1 MVKQR
6 ITNHSYLRLSK
17 IILYDSTNCIHRLKG
32 VIKKISIMQAWR
44 ALMLI
49 QKLFDIHKLYTIYRK
64 IFLIIKISNR
74 KIVRAI
80 LNRCK
85 EGTLK
90 SSTT

>member
-1 MVKQR
+1 MFKQR
-6 ITNHSYLRLSK
+6 ITNHSYLMISK
-17 IILYDSTNCIHRLKG
+17 IILYDSRNCIHRLKV

-80 LNRCK
+80 LNRM